1 MCLIDL
7 CYNNLINYNDFYYD
21 LNSINKNEYENI
33 NISNS
38 INNNQ
43 EFEFNTFLNVG
54 KELFLQD
61 CKNTLIKNYYENKKI
76 KKFKINKNSKEICN
90 EIYNNKL
97 NNNKLNNNKLNNNK
111 LNNNNNIKYKM
122 LKNINFKKYLVIP
135 MLVFISLLFNNNI
148 MLYKNINYLNLDT
161 SHQKM
166 RLCPS
171 A

>member
-43 EFEFNTFLNVG
+43 EFEFNTFLNIG

-97 NNNKLNNNKLNNNK
+97 NNN
-111 LNNNNNIKYKM
+111 NNIKYKM
-122 LKNINFKKYLVIP
+122 LKNINFKKYLLIP
-135 MLVFISLLFNNNI
+135 MLFFISLLFNNNI
-148 MLYKNINYLNLDT
+148 MLYKNINYLNID
-161 SHQKM
+161 SPQQKM
-166 RLCPS
+166 RVCPS
-171 A
+171 T

>member
-43 EFEFNTFLNVG
+43 EFEFNTFLNIG

-76 KKFKINKNSKEICN
+76 KKFKINR
-90 EIYNNKL
+90 
-97 NNNKLNNNKLNNNK
+97 
-111 LNNNNNIKYKM
+111 
-122 LKNINFKKYLVIP
+122 
-135 MLVFISLLFNNNI
+135 
-148 MLYKNINYLNLDT
+148 LNLLNT
-161 SHQKM
+161 
-166 RLCPS
+166 
-171 A
+171 

>member
-43 EFEFNTFLNVG
+43 EFEFNTFLNIG

-61 CKNTLIKNYYENKKI
+61 CKNTLIKNHYENKKI

-97 NNNKLNNNKLNNNK
+97 NNN
-111 LNNNNNIKYKM
+111 NNIKYKM

-135 MLVFISLLFNNNI
+135 MLFFISLLFNNNI
-148 MLYKNINYLNLDT
+148 VLYKNINYLNID
-161 SHQKM
+161 SPQQKM
-166 RLCPS
+166 RVCPS
-171 A
+171 T

>member
-97 NNNKLNNNKLNNNK
+97 NNN
-111 LNNNNNIKYKM
+111 NNIKYKM

-135 MLVFISLLFNNNI
+135 MLFFISLLFNNNI
-148 MLYKNINYLNLDT
+148 MLYKNINYLNID
-161 SHQKM
+161 SPQQKM
-166 RLCPS
+166 RVCPS
-171 A
+171 T

>member
-43 EFEFNTFLNVG
+43 EFEFNTFLNIG

-61 CKNTLIKNYYENKKI
+61 CKNTLIKNYYENSKI

-90 EIYNNKL
+90 EIY
-97 NNNKLNNNKLNNNK
+97 NNK

-135 MLVFISLLFNNNI
+135 MLFFISLLFNNNI
-148 MLYKNINYLNLDT
+148 MLYKNINYLNID
-161 SHQKM
+161 SPQQKM
-166 RLCPS
+166 RVCPS
-171 A
+171 T

>member
-43 EFEFNTFLNVG
+43 EFEFNTFLNIG

-97 NNNKLNNNKLNNNK
+97 NNN
-111 LNNNNNIKYKM
+111 NNIKYKM

-135 MLVFISLLFNNNI
+135 MLFFISLLFNNNI
-148 MLYKNINYLNLDT
+148 VLYKNINYLNID
-161 SHQKM
+161 SPQQKM
-166 RLCPS
+166 RVCPS
-171 A
+171 T

>member
-43 EFEFNTFLNVG
+43 EFEFNTFLNIG

-97 NNNKLNNNKLNNNK
+97 NNN
-111 LNNNNNIKYKM
+111 NNIKYKM

-135 MLVFISLLFNNNI
+135 MLFFISLLFNNNI
-148 MLYKNINYLNLDT
+148 MLYKNINYLNID
-161 SHQKM
+161 SPQQKM
-166 RLCPS
+166 RVCPS
-171 A
+171 T

>member
-43 EFEFNTFLNVG
+43 EFEFNTFLNIG

-97 NNNKLNNNKLNNNK
+97 NNN
-111 LNNNNNIKYKM
+111 NNIKYKM
-122 LKNINFKKYLVIP
+122 FKNINFKKYLVIP
-135 MLVFISLLFNNNI
+135 MLFFISLLFNNNI
-148 MLYKNINYLNLDT
+148 MLYKNINYLNID
-161 SHQKM
+161 SPQQKM
-166 RLCPS
+166 RVCPS
-171 A
+171 T